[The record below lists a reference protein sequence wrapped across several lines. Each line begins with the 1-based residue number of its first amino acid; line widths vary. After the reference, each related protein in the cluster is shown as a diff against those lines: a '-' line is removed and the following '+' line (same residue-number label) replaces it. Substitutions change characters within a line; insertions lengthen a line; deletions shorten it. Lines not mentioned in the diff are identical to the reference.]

1 MLCLFDRR
9 IVILLNLLKVYQDH
23 LRIPL
28 STQVSTKAEN
38 IKVLECLQQDSN
50 QLFIICLMLISYQLI
65 FISIILIN
73 CSIFSEKNANLD

>member
-28 STQVSTKAEN
+28 STQVSKKADD
-38 IKVLECLQQDSN
+38 IRVLECLQQDSN
-50 QLFIICLMLISYQLI
+50 QLFIICLMLVS
-65 FISIILIN
+65 
-73 CSIFSEKNANLD
+73 